1 MLLAGMVHSFLLL
14 SGFLLGGNKSVH
26 FFSCWWPS
34 GCFQFGTIT
43 DHTAVSVYT
52 GVFALT
58 WERSVWTARHVRV
71 PISLKFPEGLCITS
85 PHRWM
90 RPPRPRPS
98 HAFGLSHFGC
108 SNRCMVV
115 SHPGSNLHFLSTNE
129 VENTS
134 VCLSATYLSSLL
146 KCLLRSFANYL
157 LGYLGGIFNWVLR
170 VVYLFEIAVRC

>member
-115 SHPGSNLHFLSTNE
+115 SHPGSNLHFYPLMKLRTLLCAYLPP
-129 VENTS
+129 TYLLCWS
-134 VCLSATYLSSLL
+134 VCSDLLPITY
-146 KCLLRSFANYL
+146 
-157 LGYLGGIFNWVLR
+157 WVIW
-170 VVYLFEIAVRC
+170 VVFLTEF